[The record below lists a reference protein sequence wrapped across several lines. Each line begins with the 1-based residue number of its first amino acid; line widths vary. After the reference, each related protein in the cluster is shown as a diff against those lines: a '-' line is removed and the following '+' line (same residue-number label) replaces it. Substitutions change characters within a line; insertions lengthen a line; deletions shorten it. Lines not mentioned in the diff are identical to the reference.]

1 MKPINTWILLADGA
15 RARIV
20 SNAGPG
26 KGVEEVSGMEF
37 SGDNERT
44 GEVMADRPGRSFDSA
59 GSHRHAMEPPSDA
72 HREMKRDFANDLVK
86 ALEKKLKQHA
96 FDRLVLI
103 AAPATL
109 GDLRNSMSKALQN
122 VIYAEV
128 PKDLVHVPNSDIASH
143 LADVLAV

>member
-1 MKPINTWILLADGA
+1 MKPTKTWILLADGA

-26 KGVEEVSGMEF
+26 KGIEEVSGMEF
-37 SGDNERT
+37 SGDKQRT

-59 GSHRHAMEPPSDA
+59 GSHRHAMEPPSDP
-72 HREMKRDFANDLVK
+72 HREMKRDFASDLVQ
-86 ALEKKLKQHA
+86 ALEDQLAKRA

-109 GDLRNSMSKALQN
+109 GDLRNAMPKALQD

-128 PKDLVHVPNSDIASH
+128 PKDLVKLPNTDLGSH
-143 LADVLAV
+143 LADILAI